1 MGTIP
6 SPRKNRYQSQ
16 KVDQFYAGRP
26 DWSERSCIGIGSS
39 TAPQLPSMDQRPLR
53 QLVVAG
59 LQVADL
65 FFPGH
70 LEHTPKNMQVKKTE
84 KRVVKKYGRNNLCI
98 HII

>member
-1 MGTIP
+1 M
-6 SPRKNRYQSQ
+6 QAVQ
-16 KVDQFYAGRP
+16 
-26 DWSERSCIGIGSS
+26 IGQNAAALGSV
-39 TAPQLPSMDQRPLR
+39 PQLHPSYPAWTNDHFAN
-53 QLVVAG
+53 LVVAG